1 MYKKHVI
8 ICNRFH
14 FLAIAILKESKRK
27 AISNF
32 GSMTITIRRGDV
44 GVFDFI
50 QKMESHH
57 FKTNLDH
64 QLRGLFISDK
74 SNFYGEEQLELGI
87 GQGPLN
93 ESMSCQDFRSYLLME
108 PLTLNVWV

>member
-1 MYKKHVI
+1 
-8 ICNRFH
+8 
-14 FLAIAILKESKRK
+14 
-27 AISNF
+27 
-32 GSMTITIRRGDV
+32 MTITIRRGDV

-87 GQGPLN
+87 GRGPLN
-93 ESMSCQDFRSYLLME
+93 DMMSMMLEKIVLPRLSIISIDGTIDTKRLG
-108 PLTLNVWV
+108 LNADEMDKEMFSAGVISGTTS